1 MFFVF
6 LQVNTKNL
14 ESLFMKRSNCY
25 QFTRCGV
32 LLLFVFMMAL
42 AANAVPAKPGLTKTL
57 QLTDGTSVQAR
68 LVGDEFGHFWIS
80 ADGKTYVMD
89 EATNLYKPADVES
102 IKSNARAKRSR
113 SNARRVSRLGQNK
126 AGAIGSYTGKKKG
139 LIILVNF
146 SNVSFKPANNNA
158 LYQRIANEKDFNY
171 NNFVGS
177 MYDYFYAQSE
187 GQFELTFDVVGPL
200 TVSKT
205 QSYYGSNDSQNN
217 DKHPAEMVIEALK
230 LADSQVNYANYDW
243 DGDGEVDQVYVV
255 YAGKGEADSFVSTT
269 IWPHEW
275 QLSSAA
281 YYGDGD
287 GVQTM
292 DGVKIDTYACGGE
305 LNGQSG
311 TIAGIGTMC
320 HEFSHCLGYPDF
332 YNTDYTGG
340 QGMGYWDLMDGGSYN
355 GDGYCP
361 AGYTSYERWV
371 AGWKEPIEL
380 FNSKSVTG
388 MKALS
393 DGGEAYIIY
402 NNGNKNEYFLLENRQ
417 HEGWDSGIPGEGLLI
432 LHVDYNSSSWANNTP
447 NDDPNHQRMTWIAA
461 DNKYQYTTYQ
471 GTKYYSFEGMM
482 NDPFPYGSVNSF
494 NKSTTPAAKFYNKNT
509 DGTYYMDSSVENIT
523 QNSDGTVS
531 FNFKGISNVS
541 TPVFSPNAGVYTEA
555 QNVTITC
562 ATEGAEI
569 YYTIDGKTPTANSS
583 RYTAP
588 IPVESTTTIKAIAV
602 SDGEESDVATGT
614 FVIRT
619 GSSATNTYKRI
630 TSTSELVSGLR
641 YVIGCGSKNVAAG
654 SLSSTSGYLTSQS
667 VTMSSDIMTINN
679 NVSVYTLV
687 ETDKGYALINDD
699 GKYLYATGAKALSL
713 SENAQSWTLSEDASG
728 VIMTYGSYGTML
740 YNTSSPR
747 FNTYTSKPSNS
758 MIYANLYVEYV
769 ETPKKDVTLTFDA
782 TELTGKVGEDF
793 QEPTLTINPAG
804 ISITYSSNN
813 PAVATVDASGH
824 VTLVGAGEVTITAS
838 FEGNNEYN
846 SATASYTIS
855 VTKEEI
861 PDDPT
866 PTVTS
871 GKYQLVT
878 TSNDL
883 ESGKKYLIVSSNS
896 NGNVAYNGFET
907 NKGKVGAV
915 SPVDNVIDLNLET
928 NSAVPVVLTQDAT
941 NYWNVFDTSV
951 NAYIGHSTRKSKELA
966 TMEQLDVNS
975 NSYYAYAWT
984 ISIDNDNVASMMENN
999 KDYYLK
1005 YNTQANMFRVY
1016 SSGQRNVYL
1025 YKEIEVTILKGDVNG
1040 DGFVNVADVVAIVSY
1055 ILGTPPEIFH
1065 FDAADMDDDGV
1076 INITDAVAL
1085 VNYLLEVE

>member
-1 MFFVF
+1 
-6 LQVNTKNL
+6 
-14 ESLFMKRSNCY
+14 MKRSNCY
-25 QFTRCGV
+25 QFTRFGV

-42 AANAVPAKPGLTKTL
+42 TVNAIPAKPGLTKTL
-57 QLTDGTSVQAR
+57 QLTDGTMVQAR
-68 LVGDEFGHFWIS
+68 LVGDEFGHYWIS
-80 ADGKTYVMD
+80 ADGKTYVSD
-89 EATNLYKPADVES
+89 EATNLYKLADVES

-113 SNARRVSRLGQNK
+113 SNARRVSRMGQNK
-126 AGAIGSYTGKKKG
+126 VGEIGSYTGKKKG

-146 SNVSFKPANNNA
+146 KDVKFQTANNNA
-158 LYQRIANEKDFNY
+158 LYQRIANEVNFNY
-171 NNFVGS
+171 KNFVGS

-187 GQFELTFDVVGPL
+187 GQFELTFDVVGPV
-200 TVSKT
+200 TVSNN
-205 QSYYGSNDSQNN
+205 QSYYGSNDSQGN
-217 DKHPAEMVIEALK
+217 DKHPAAMVIEALK
-230 LADSQVNYANYDW
+230 LVNGDVNFANYDW

-255 YAGKGEADSFVSTT
+255 YAGKGEADGGAATT

-275 QLSSAA
+275 QLSAA
-281 YYGDGD
+281 GYYGDGSGAQTLD
-287 GVQTM
+287 GVR
-292 DGVKIDTYACGGE
+292 IDTYACGAE
-305 LNGQSG
+305 LDGTSG

-332 YNTDYTGG
+332 YDTDYSGG
-340 QGMGYWDLMDGGSYN
+340 QGMGNWDLMDGGSYN

-371 AGWKEPIEL
+371 AGWKEPLEL
-380 FNSKSVTG
+380 TNSKSVTG

-417 HEGWDSGIPGEGLLI
+417 HEGWDAGIPGEGLLI

-447 NDDPNHQRMTWIAA
+447 NDDPSHQRMTWIAA

-471 GTKYYSFEGMM
+471 GTKYFSFEGMI
-482 NDPFPYGSVNSF
+482 NDPFPYGSVNAF
-494 NKSTTPAAKFYNKNT
+494 NKSTTPAAKFYNKNS

-531 FNFKGISNVS
+531 FNFKGVSNVS
-541 TPVFSPNAGVYTEA
+541 TPVFSPNTGVYTEA

-562 ATEGAEI
+562 ATKGAVI
-569 YYTIDGKTPTANSS
+569 YYTIDGKTPTANST

-588 IPVESTTTIKAIAV
+588 IPVESTTTIKAIAIA
-602 SDGEESDVATGT
+602 DGEESDVASGT
-614 FVIRT
+614 FVIST
-619 GSSATNTYKRI
+619 GSSSTNTYKRI

-654 SLSSTSGYLTSQS
+654 SLSTSLFSTSGYLTRQS
-667 VTMSSDIMTINN
+667 VTMSDDIMTINN
-679 NVSVYTLV
+679 NVSIYTLV
-687 ETDKGYALINDD
+687 ETAEGYALMNDE
-699 GKYLYATGAKALSL
+699 GKYLYATAAKALSL
-713 SENAQSWTLSEDASG
+713 SDDAQSWTLSENASG
-728 VIMTYGSYGTML
+728 VIMTFGAYGTML
-740 YNTSSPR
+740 YNVSSPR
-747 FNTYTSKPSNS
+747 FNTYTSNPTTS

-769 ETPKKDVTLTFDA
+769 ETPKEDVTLRFEA

-793 QEPTLTINPAG
+793 QEPTLMIYPAG
-804 ISITYSSNN
+804 ISVTYSSNN
-813 PAVATVDASGH
+813 PAVATVDAAGN

-855 VTKEEI
+855 VTEEEK

-866 PTVTS
+866 PSVTS

-878 TSNDL
+878 STDDL
-883 ESGKKYLIVSSNS
+883 ESGKKYLIVSTNS
-896 NGNVAYNGFET
+896 SGNVAYDGFET

-915 SPVDNVIDLNLET
+915 SPVDDVIDLNIET
-928 NSAVPVVLTQDAT
+928 NSAVPVVLTKDAS

-951 NAYIGHSTRKSKELA
+951 SAYIGHSTKTSKHLA
-966 TMEQLDVNS
+966 TLEQLDVTS
-975 NSYYAYAWT
+975 NTYYAYAWT
-984 ISIDNDNVASMMENN
+984 ISIDNDNVASMKENN

-1005 YNTQANMFRVY
+1005 YNPSSNANMFRVY
-1016 SSGQRNVYL
+1016 SKGQRDIYL
-1025 YKEIEVTILKGDVNG
+1025 YKEIEETILKGDVNG
-1040 DGFVNVADVVAIVSY
+1040 DGFVNVADVVAIVNY

-1065 FDAADMDDDGV
+1065 FDAADMDSDGV

-1085 VNYLLEVE
+1085 VNYLLGVE